1 VRAGFR
7 PARRVKSHA
16 TFRASKREI
25 PFSPFPMNAPE
36 NSEILIQTH
45 ALSRLYPTGGGQ
57 VAALDGVELDVGRGE
72 FVALVGPSGSGKST
86 LLNLLGGL
94 DRPTS
99 GTVRVGEIE
108 LSGAKEAELVR
119 YRRERVGFVFQSFNL
134 LPMRSAVENVE
145 MPLVLAGAGRSERR
159 KRALSL
165 LDSVRLGAR
174 ANHKPGEMSGGEM
187 QRVAV
192 ARALANSPMLV
203 LADEPTGN
211 LDTQTGQGILDI
223 LREAV
228 ADKGVTLVL
237 VTHDLRVASYADRV
251 VHMLDGHIERI
262 EFPSQTNGQNTMRE
276 PSTSFSAQ
284 GDGQTR

>member
-1 VRAGFR
+1 
-7 PARRVKSHA
+7 
-16 TFRASKREI
+16 
-25 PFSPFPMNAPE
+25 MN
-36 NSEILIQTH
+36 STQTSGILIQ
-45 ALSRLYPTGGGQ
+45 ARGLCRLYPTGGGQ
-57 VAALDGVELDVGRGE
+57 VAALAGVELDVAKGE

-94 DRPTS
+94 DRPTG

-108 LSGAKEAELVR
+108 LSGAREAELVR

-174 ANHKPGEMSGGEM
+174 ANHRPSEMSGGEM

-228 ADKGVTLVL
+228 ADQGVTLVL
-237 VTHDLRVASYADRV
+237 VTHDLRVASYADRI

-262 EFPSQTNGQNTMRE
+262 EIPMQTNGTNPMRE
-276 PSTSFSAQ
+276 PSTAYSAKE
-284 GDGQTR
+284 DGLTR